1 MYKTKTK
8 PLILQIATMQ
18 RVYIIGMQII
28 YLPLGITLA
37 RLFHCTD
44 TGKLDVDNTV
54 TCWEVTKL
62 HT

>member
-1 MYKTKTK
+1 
-8 PLILQIATMQ
+8 MQ

-62 HT
+62 HIGKIFLGNTFITFK